1 MRKIIY
7 GIFLFAGLLAS
18 SLGFGK
24 QEVQAAPV
32 QGIRPALDNAC
43 DEGLVFSDV
52 LNMHEGTLVASHY
65 SHRSH
70 VSHTSHTSHRSHY
83 SSRY

>member
-1 MRKIIY
+1 MA
-7 GIFLFAGLLAS
+7 FLDLQDFLHLFW
-18 SLGFGK
+18 LGK

-32 QGIRPALDNAC
+32 QEIRPALDNAC
-43 DEGLVFSDV
+43 DEGLIFSDV
-52 LNMHEGTLVASHY
+52 LNMHEGTIVASHY

-70 VSHTSHTSHRSHY
+70 VSHTSHRSHY

>member
-7 GIFLFAGLLAS
+7 GIFGFAGLLAS
-18 SLGFGK
+18 VLGFGK

-32 QGIRPALDNAC
+32 QEIRPALDNAC
-43 DEGLVFSDV
+43 DEGLIFSDV
-52 LNMHEGTLVASHY
+52 LNMHEGTIVASHY
-65 SHRSH
+65 RSH
-70 VSHTSHTSHRSHY
+70 VSHTSHRSHY

>member
-7 GIFLFAGLLAS
+7 GIFGFAGLLAS
-18 SLGFGK
+18 ILGFGK

-32 QGIRPALDNAC
+32 QEIRPALDNAC
-43 DEGLVFSDV
+43 DEGLIFSDV
-52 LNMHEGTLVASHY
+52 LNMHEGKIVASHY

-70 VSHTSHTSHRSHY
+70 VSHTSHRSHY